1 MNAKLIQEIVH
12 LRGGPVV
19 DPLLPVAKKR
29 RLAESRTS
37 ASINANHLSK
47 IGMVAVAMKS
57 NIALQHVPTT
67 LVDCAKFIDNFLDGG
82 GAAFKMEDI
91 WGKRLGESCSW
102 WRTLCSSTSATVSR
116 NSATATCSSASASR
130 ATRARQAPS
139 VSRAYVSKSRGC
151 VCPSYRPSE
160 NGRTVDTT
168 RPRPS
173 TWRTT

>member
-102 WRTLCSSTSATVSR
+102 WRTLCSSTL
-116 NSATATCSSASASR
+116 
-130 ATRARQAPS
+130 
-139 VSRAYVSKSRGC
+139 
-151 VCPSYRPSE
+151 RPYPGSP
-160 NGRTVDTT
+160 
-168 RPRPS
+168 RPRPVRPPGLPLPLPKGGWDRPRERPHPFFLRAKQG
-173 TWRTT
+173 T